1 MYQNSY
7 IFWLVLGIIFLVVE
21 RKFSNIYNLSL
32 ACAFLFNCAVAYKNP
47 DNLLLQGLSFL
58 GLLFLCYFLIQG
70 AFEKEKDD
78 IRKEEKLAKKD
89 FKNQIATVKK
99 IIGRR
104 FSLDGIGL
112 IEYDGEI
119 YRAKSAKDK
128 RIEIGKKVRILSREN
143 KIFNVEIEA
152 K

>member
-7 IFWLVLGIIFLVVE
+7 IFWLVLGIIFLIVE
-21 RKFSNIYNLSL
+21 RKFSNTYNLVL

-112 IEYDGEI
+112 IE
-119 YRAKSAKDK
+119 
-128 RIEIGKKVRILSREN
+128 
-143 KIFNVEIEA
+143 
-152 K
+152 